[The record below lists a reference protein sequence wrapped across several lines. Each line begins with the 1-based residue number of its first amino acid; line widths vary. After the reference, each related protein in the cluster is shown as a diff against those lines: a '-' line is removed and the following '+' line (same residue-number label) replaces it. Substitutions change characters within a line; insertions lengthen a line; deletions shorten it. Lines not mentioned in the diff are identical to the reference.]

1 MNLTKQQKIM
11 IGGTTVFILVI
22 SVIIFV
28 IIKHNNKSKTSDQC
42 EWSYTDWS
50 TVCTDGKQSRV
61 VSCKNKEGVDCDNSK
76 CTSTKPTDKQDCPDI
91 DRCEWSYTDW
101 TPTCSSDNMPQK
113 RTSICKNTKNGTC
126 DDSKCGQKQPLT
138 RSCVLQCCDK
148 STSEWSCNTAILGT
162 CPTTTTGI
170 YDCSKCNNGFGFL
183 ENVFIFTN
191 ADANDSASMQNT
203 INDKFKTQG
212 GIGKHDD
219 TAPNPGKFD
228 NPGQNSKFNYAFLFM
243 PGTYTVNIPIGY
255 YTHVAGLGKSNK
267 DVIFNGGPIVD
278 NGSVLYSVGAL
289 NNFWRTCENITVNP
303 TYDYAVENQYNTSK
317 TMIYAVSQ
325 ACSLRSVVINGN
337 LSLANMAQDY
347 KNMGFSSGGFMAN
360 CEISDVLD
368 MGSQQQFIC
377 RNTKYGTF
385 PNISWNHV
393 NVGCQSEKERKG
405 CCINTTKPTSG
416 VKNLTVVDTKINTVR
431 EKPYLFFNGDDT
443 ITVRASIINSI
454 EVICPGYSPA
464 SGVSNN
470 IDKNIKRDNYKI
482 VNEDITSE
490 SLNKILKDNT
500 CDCIIFSPGR
510 YKIDTTIILS
520 GQLLFGLGLPVLT
533 STTNNTIISGY
544 GNICGIIFEAGAGG
558 NGNQVLVDLSGNP
571 SYLWDII
578 CRVGGGDN
586 HEQIYSVDTMLHI
599 GGDNSV
605 LDNIWCWVADHYA
618 DDNLYV
624 GWENAICNIGV
635 HVTGNNVSA
644 YGLFSEHT
652 RKRNVLW
659 DGDNGEVYMFQSE
672 LNYYVPGTSGTTDIV
687 SYEIGST
694 VKNHKLYGAGA
705 YSFFEAIAQMSPSG
719 FKWASTTNV
728 DYQNLVTVFLNGYGG
743 ISHIYND
750 KGPAVE
756 YSKGRGTQ
764 IATACNMTTNDTS
777 GCCYGDSVCPICDI
791 TRGVPACR
799 TSSACSDAAIQSRT
813 EHCSWGQWLCPN
825 NSSQACYDSSNKGTA
840 PCKDICQ
847 WW

>member
-1 MNLTKQQKIM
+1 MNLTNGKKIM
-11 IGGTTVFILVI
+11 IGGGTALFILVI
-22 SVIIFV
+22 AVIIFV
-28 IIKHNNKSKTSDQC
+28 IIKHNNKSKTPDQC

-50 TVCTDGKQSRV
+50 TVCTDGKESRV

-101 TPTCSSDNMPQK
+101 TPTCLSDNMPQT

-138 RSCVLQCCDK
+138 RSCVLQ
-148 STSEWSCNTAILGT
+148 
-162 CPTTTTGI
+162 
-170 YDCSKCNNGFGFL
+170 YGFGFL
-183 ENVFIFTN
+183 ENVYIFTN

-212 GIGKHDD
+212 GIGTHIDS
-219 TAPNPGKFD
+219 APNPGALD

-267 DVIFNGGPIVD
+267 DVIFIGGPIVD
-278 NGSVLYSVGAL
+278 NGSDLYSVGAL

-303 TYDYAVENQYNTSK
+303 RYDYGVEKQYNNYK

-405 CCINTTKPTSG
+405 CCINTTTPTSG
-416 VKNLTVVDTKINTVR
+416 VKNLTVVDTKTNTVC
-431 EKPYLFFNGDDT
+431 EKPYLIFNGDNTT
-443 ITVRASIINSI
+443 ITDRDSIINSI
-454 EVICPGYSPA
+454 QVICPGYSPT

-470 IDKNIKRDNYKI
+470 IDKFITSDKYKI
-482 VNEDITSE
+482 VNEYITSDL
-490 SLNKILKDNT
+490 LNKILKDGNT
-500 CDCIIFSPGR
+500 TCIIFSPGR
-510 YKIDTTIILS
+510 YKIDTTINLS

-533 STTNNTIISGY
+533 STKNNTIISGY
-544 GNICGIIFEAGAGG
+544 GKICGIIFDAGG
-558 NGNQVLVDLSGNP
+558 QGSQVLVDLNDSNQ

-586 HEQIYSVDTMLHI
+586 HDNIYSVDTMLHI

-605 LDNIWCWVADHYA
+605 LDNVWCWVADHYA

-624 GWENAICNIGV
+624 GWDKAICQIGV

-644 YGLFSEHT
+644 YGLFAEHT
-652 RKRNVLW
+652 RNRNVLW
-659 DGDNGEVYMFQSE
+659 EGNNGEVYMFQSE
-672 LNYYVPGTSGTTDIV
+672 LNYYVPDGFDTSEFV
-687 SYEIGST
+687 SYEIGKN
-694 VKNHKLYGAGA
+694 VGNHKLYGAGA
-705 YSFFEAIAQMSPSG
+705 YSFFEKIPQTSPSG
-719 FKWASTTNV
+719 FKWTSPTNV
-728 DYQNLVTVFLNGYGG
+728 DYQNLVTVFLNGFGG
-743 ISHIYND
+743 ISHIFND
-750 KGPAVE
+750 TGPAVE

-764 IATACNMTTNDTS
+764 IATACNTISDMS
-777 GCCYGDSVCPICDI
+777 GCCYGGDCEICDT

-799 TSSACSDAAIQSRT
+799 TSSGCSDAAIQRRKNP
-813 EHCSWGQWLCPN
+813 CSSGQWICPD
-825 NSSQACYDSSNKGTA
+825 SSADCYDSSNKNTA
-840 PCKDICQ
+840 HCQNICQ